1 MQLASRVSEQLGK
14 LKLFAASPQAAE
26 ASVNE
31 FVEVWRELGCSLV
44 QQQLQTQLEAA
55 ETDYTGARQRRSK
68 RYHTPLGTVEL
79 TRRVYGSQGGE
90 CLGEKALGLPAD
102 GWFSQVKELGCAL
115 GVGSEFANA
124 NRLLERWSGVSVSE
138 HTLANH
144 VEASG
149 SELGALVTATSE
161 AEAVCPVVSSVSA
174 AAAPPRER
182 PVFYIGADGIHTPM
196 RGGGTCEA
204 KVGVMFWETDHWRLC
219 PTRAIVKH
227 REYVATLEGVD
238 AFREQLNR
246 CYTQTVQQQPHQV
259 VFLGDGAAWIWLMAT
274 LLFPDA
280 IQILDFFHVSEYL
293 WEVAR
298 QAFPSDADE
307 QRSWVETQQAILKQ
321 SQWRSVI
328 EAAQR
333 LPPTTEALSGR
344 IERLVSYLSNNHHR
358 IDYLSYRQQGL
369 MIGSGVV
376 ESSNRRIVTV
386 RLKQSGMFW
395 SKFGAEA
402 VMTLR
407 ACYLSSSKR
416 WQDFWRDP
424 SEES

>member
-1 MQLASRVSEQLGK
+1 MQLASIVIEQLSN
-14 LKLFAASPQAAE
+14 LQLFATSAQSAE

-31 FVEVWRELGCSLV
+31 FVEVWRDLGCRIL
-44 QQQLQTQLEAA
+44 QQQLQAQLAA
-55 ETDYTGARQRRSK
+55 VEVKYTGARQRRSK
-68 RYHTPLGTVEL
+68 RYHTPLGTINL
-79 TRRVYGSQGGE
+79 SRRVYGSKGSE

-124 NRLLERWSGVSVSE
+124 NRLLERWSRVSVSE

-144 VEASG
+144 VEQTG
-149 SELGALVTATSE
+149 SELIAATALDSTT
-161 AEAVCPVVSSVSA
+161 AVCPVVSSLSA
-174 AAAPPRER
+174 AAAPPPER

-204 KVGVMFWETDHWRLC
+204 KVGVMFWQRDHWRLC
-219 PTRAIVKH
+219 PTRSIVKH

-246 CYTQTVQQQPHQV
+246 CYSQTVQQQPHQV

-298 QAFPSDADE
+298 HAFASSTE
-307 QRSWVETQQAILKQ
+307 QQHSWVEAQQEALKQ
-321 SQWRSVI
+321 SQWRTVVA
-328 EAAQR
+328 AAQR
-333 LPPTTEALSGR
+333 LPPTTTDGSQS
-344 IERLVSYLSNNHHR
+344 IERLVSYLNNNQHR
-358 IDYLSYRQQGL
+358 IDYQRYRQQGL

-402 VMTLR
+402 VMNLR

-416 WQDFWRDP
+416 WQDFWRNIADNP
-424 SEES
+424 